1 MSHAPLGFSAY
12 YVCALLVDFV
22 FLLLTKLFCSATRTH
37 THTQREREREREAEM
52 AERKE
57 KKKNAIAVTGAA
69 AFVALAVGFVFSA
82 IIDQRRRSKKKRD
95 VPGLQIRVNLSAS
108 EISKLADRV
117 ISNSKEVHDSVA
129 SVPLHKVTYMN
140 TVSPLAELEAE
151 QFPLIQTC
159 LLHKMVSC
167 SEDVRKAS
175 ANAEK
180 KIDAHLSMC
189 SKRDDVYRSVKAL
202 ATRDEWMSSESKC
215 YIFCL
220 LREFERNGV
229 NLASSKR
236 EELDRLREKID
247 ELSYEYIQNM
257 DEDCDFLLFSEEQLA
272 GMPSEFIKMLDR
284 KENGKLKISLRSHH
298 TSAILEHCKVGA
310 TRKAVAVARGQR
322 CGSNNM
328 QILEKLVKL
337 RHRLARLLG
346 YSNFADF
353 ALDLRM
359 PKTSAKVIEFLE
371 DISATLEELAARE
384 LALLKTLKKMEEGD
398 FPFGMEDLLYY
409 IRKSEDEDVKISYG
423 VAKKYF
429 PIGLV
434 VSGVLKIFQELFG
447 LIFKEIKGA
456 HVWHN
461 DVQLF
466 SALDVTS
473 HELLGYFYLDLYTRE
488 GKYDHMCVLPLQT
501 GCLYVNGSRQMP
513 VAVLIAQFPKESD
526 GISSVLCFSQ
536 MVTLFHEFGHVVH
549 HLCNRSSFARFSGLR
564 MEADFVEICSCM
576 LENWYPHLSWVFLLV
591 ILVNMQI
598 GRVFVYFFC
607 RCYENI
613 PLKMMSGHY
622 QDITKPIT
630 DDICRALK
638 RRHYSFSALKM
649 KQEILCC
656 LLDQIVHSGENLDI
670 VELLKHLHPKVMLG
684 IPLLEGTNPASCFP
698 RLVVGY
704 ESTCYSRI
712 WSQVFATDL
721 FVSKFQ
727 NDILSQSVGL
737 QFRNKVYA
745 PGGSKHAINI
755 LADFLGREPSVRTF
769 IENKIKNSLCS

>member
-1 MSHAPLGFSAY
+1 
-12 YVCALLVDFV
+12 
-22 FLLLTKLFCSATRTH
+22 
-37 THTQREREREREAEM
+37 M
-52 AERKE
+52 AESKE
-57 KKKNAIAVTGAA
+57 KKRNAFAVTGAA
-69 AFVALAVGFVFSA
+69 AFFALAAGFVLSA
-82 IIDQRRRSKKKRD
+82 IIDHRRRSKKRSD

-117 ISNSKEVHDSVA
+117 ISKSREVHDSVA
-129 SVPLHKVTYMN
+129 SMPLHKVTYMN
-140 TVSPLAELEAE
+140 TISPLAELEAE

-167 SEDVRKAS
+167 SEEVRKAS
-175 ANAEK
+175 ADAEK
-180 KIDAHLSMC
+180 KIDAHLSIC

-202 ATRDEWMSSESKC
+202 ATRAEWMSSESKC
-215 YIFCL
+215 YIL
-220 LREFERNGV
+220 SRVREFERNGV

-236 EELDRLREKID
+236 EELDRLRAKID

-257 DEDCDFLLFSEEQLA
+257 DEECDFLLFSEEQLA

-284 KENGKLKISLRSHH
+284 KENGKFKISLRSHH
-298 TSAILEHCKVGA
+298 ASAILEHCKIGA
-310 TRKAVAVARGQR
+310 TRKSVAVARGQR

-328 QILEKLVKL
+328 EILEKLVKL

-353 ALDLRM
+353 ALELRM
-359 PKTSAKVIEFLE
+359 PKTSAKVVEFLE
-371 DISATLEELAARE
+371 DISASLDELAARE
-384 LALLKTLKKMEEGD
+384 LSMLKTLKKMEEGD
-398 FPFGMEDLLYY
+398 SPFGMEDLLYY
-409 IRKSEDEDVKISYG
+409 MRKVEDKDINISYG

-429 PIGLV
+429 PVGLV

-456 HVWHN
+456 NVWHN

-473 HELLGYFYLDLYTRE
+473 HEILGYFYLDLYSRE
-488 GKYDHMCVLPLQT
+488 GKYDHMCVLPLQN
-501 GCLYVNGSRQMP
+501 GCLHFDGSRQIP
-513 VAVLIAQFPKESD
+513 VAVLVAQFPKESD
-526 GISSVLCFSQ
+526 GILSVLCFSQ

-564 MEADFVEICSCM
+564 MEAGFVEICSYM
-576 LENWYPHLSWVFLLV
+576 LENW
-591 ILVNMQI
+591 
-598 GRVFVYFFC
+598 
-607 RCYENI
+607 CYENI

-630 DDICRALK
+630 DDMCRALK
-638 RRHYSFSALKM
+638 RRHHSFSALKM

-656 LLDQIVHSGENLDI
+656 LLDQILHSGENLNI
-670 VELLKHLHPKVMLG
+670 IELLKHLHPKVMLG
-684 IPLLEGTNPASCFP
+684 IPLLEGINPASCFP

-745 PGGSKHAINI
+745 PGGSKDAINI

-769 IENKIKNSLCS
+769 IENKIKNSLYS